1 MAENL
6 HITAIQT
13 SLHWENSEKNR
24 FHFDSILSKIEKTDV
39 IVLPEMFTTGFT
51 MNTTNVFEEMDGISV
66 EWMKQKAKEKNAC
79 ITGSLVIKEGNRY
92 YNRMIWVQ
100 PDGKIS
106 HYDKRH
112 LFRMAEEHQSYSGG
126 KERVIVNYKGWRIL
140 LQVCYDLRFPVF
152 SRNKNNYDLAIYV
165 ANWPKARNSAWKTL
179 LQARAIENLSYVVG
193 VNRIGEDGKS
203 IPYSGDSAI
212 IDFKGNYMQQAKA
225 QEEVILSAQ
234 LSHQELI
241 DFREKFPA
249 HIDADKFKIE
259 L

>member
-13 SLHWENSEKNR
+13 SLYWENAEKNR
-24 FHFDSILSKIEKTDV
+24 QHFDSILSTIDNTDI

-51 MNTTNVFEEMDGISV
+51 MNTASVFEEMDGVSV
-66 EWMKQKAKEKNAC
+66 EWIKQKAKEKNAC
-79 ITGSLVIKEGNRY
+79 ITGSVIIKENNSY
-92 YNRMIWVQ
+92 YNRMVWAE
-100 PDGKIS
+100 PDGKVS
-106 HYDKRH
+106 YYDKRH
-112 LFRMAEEHQSYSGG
+112 LFRMAEEHQSFSGG

-152 SRNKNNYDLAIYV
+152 SRNKNDYDIAIYV
-165 ANWPKARNSAWKTL
+165 ANWPMARNSAWKTL
-179 LQARAIENLSYVVG
+179 LQARAIENLSYVIG

-212 IDFKGNYMQQAKA
+212 IDFKGNYIQQAKA
-225 QEEVILSAQ
+225 QEEAIISTQ
-234 LSHQELI
+234 LSHQELV

-249 HIDADKFKIE
+249 HLDADKFKIE
-259 L
+259 T

>member
-1 MAENL
+1 VTENL

-13 SLHWENSEKNR
+13 SLCWENAEKNQQ
-24 FHFDSILSKIEKTDV
+24 HFDKIISAIKNTDV
-39 IVLPEMFTTGFT
+39 IILPEMFTTGFT
-51 MNTTNVFEEMDGISV
+51 MNTANVYEEMKGISV
-66 EWMKQKAKEKNAC
+66 DWIRQKAKEKNAC
-79 ITGSLVIKEGNRY
+79 VTGSLIIKENNSY
-92 YNRMIWVQ
+92 YNRMIWAE
-100 PDGKIS
+100 PNGKIT

-112 LFRMAEEHQSYSGG
+112 LFRMAEEHQSFSGG

-152 SRNKNNYDLAIYV
+152 SRNKNDYDITIYV
-165 ANWPKARNSAWKTL
+165 ANWPMARNSAWKTL

-212 IDFKGNYMQQAKA
+212 IDFKGNYLQQAKA
-225 QEEVILSAQ
+225 QEETVISTQ
-234 LSHQELI
+234 LSHQELV

-249 HIDADKFKIE
+249 HLDADNFTIH
-259 L
+259 